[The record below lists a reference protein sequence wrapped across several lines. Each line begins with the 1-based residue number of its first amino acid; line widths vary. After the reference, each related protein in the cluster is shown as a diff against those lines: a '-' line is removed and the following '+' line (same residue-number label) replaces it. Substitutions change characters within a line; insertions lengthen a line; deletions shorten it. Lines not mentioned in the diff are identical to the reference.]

1 MCNVLGSPHA
11 VTVAG
16 THAWL
21 IADPDAF
28 GEVMTNVIGLGAGI
42 HELDSVTARRWPR
55 KARPA

>member
-1 MCNVLGSPHA
+1 MPGAGDPAA

-21 IADPDAF
+21 IVDPDAF